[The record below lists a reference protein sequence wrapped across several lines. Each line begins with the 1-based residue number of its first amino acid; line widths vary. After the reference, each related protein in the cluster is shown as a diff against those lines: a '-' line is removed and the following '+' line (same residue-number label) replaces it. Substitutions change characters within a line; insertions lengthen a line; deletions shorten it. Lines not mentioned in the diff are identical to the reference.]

1 MSEYSSDQKNEAFF
15 LQLVL
20 TFQTAAWQQ
29 MGKLKNPLTDQI
41 EKDLN
46 QVQFSIDMLEMI
58 RTKTQ
63 GNLSENEKLFLNK
76 AISELQL
83 NYVAEV
89 EKEKRE
95 KERETATKEA
105 KEEEPKQA
113 TEEKKEEKQER
124 TTGEKKEK
132 KRPRRSAKSSKAGQ
146 KKGTQKR
153 AKKK

>member
-1 MSEYSSDQKNEAFF
+1 VSEYSSDQKNEAFF

-29 MGKLKNPLTDQI
+29 MGKLKNPLTDKI

-46 QVQFSIDMLEMI
+46 QAQFSIDMLEMI

-63 GNLSENEKLFLNK
+63 GNLSENENFFLNK

-95 KERETATKEA
+95 KEQETATKEA
-105 KEEEPKQA
+105 REEEPKKA

-124 TTGEKKEK
+124 TAGEKKEK
-132 KRPRRSAKSSKAGQ
+132 KKPRRSAKSSKA
-146 KKGTQKR
+146 KPRKGTQK
-153 AKKK
+153 